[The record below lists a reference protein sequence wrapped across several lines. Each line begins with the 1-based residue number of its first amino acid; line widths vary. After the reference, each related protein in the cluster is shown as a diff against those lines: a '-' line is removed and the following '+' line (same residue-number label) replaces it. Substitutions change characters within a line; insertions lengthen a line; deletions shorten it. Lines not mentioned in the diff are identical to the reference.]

1 MKNKLIGKTIIAG
14 ALCAALVV
22 PSFVNAQDLNVNT
35 IVTEDIQITPV
46 RNIFNHWYL
55 KYINI
60 LLSNYDAAK
69 PVENSIVKGNFE
81 TRAGYEIKDNKVV
94 FDFELMSHYTK
105 AKTLTFGS
113 GQQFEVTITD
123 EKGEEVYKYSDGK
136 FFTMALVYKNIGPG
150 EAIKWQTE
158 WDITNKEG
166 EKLTSGKYKAKI
178 DILANSETEKIQEK
192 ELTTIID
199 FSFVEVQ
206 GDKESISYT
215 EDGIIKPELAK
226 KIIENTSDKLIN
238 AIKNKESEVLSAF
251 IHPVK
256 GLRFTPYTN
265 VSLKGDVVFSGEKMR
280 KFFEDQQVYL
290 WGHYDGTGDEIRL
303 TASKYYDKFIYSED
317 FTAAEKVGYNE
328 VLSSGNMLE
337 NQFEVYE
344 KPIVVE
350 YYFSGFNPNYQGI
363 DWKSLRLVF
372 EEYEGSWKLVG
383 VIHNQWTI

>member
-14 ALCAALVV
+14 ALCAALVI
-22 PSFVNAQDLNVNT
+22 PSFANAQDLSVRT
-35 IVTEDIQITPV
+35 IAAEDLQISPT
-46 RNIFNHWYL
+46 RNIFNQWYL

-60 LLSNYDAAK
+60 LLRNYDAVK
-69 PVENSIVKGNFE
+69 PVENGIAKGNFE
-81 TRAGYEIKDNKVV
+81 TRASYEIKDNKVV
-94 FDFELMSHYTK
+94 FNFELMSHYTK

-123 EKGEEVYKYSDGK
+123 EKGEEVYRYSDGK

-158 WDITNKEG
+158 WDMTNKEG
-166 EKLTSGKYKAKI
+166 EKLISGKYKAKI
-178 DILANSETEKIQEK
+178 DILANSEIEKIQEK

-199 FSFVEVQ
+199 FSLVEVQ
-206 GDKESISYT
+206 RDKESISYT
-215 EDGIIKPELAK
+215 EEGIIKPEFAK

-337 NQFEVYE
+337 NQFDVYE
-344 KPIVVE
+344 NPIVVE
-350 YYFSGFNPNYQGI
+350 YYFSGFNPDYQGI

-383 VIHNQWTI
+383 IIHNQWTI